1 MLYFYEFPVKPIV
14 MAKFFF
20 HVTAGTAIAIAH
32 CNSVHP
38 MASVCLSICH
48 MVASVKIG
56 AS

>member
-48 MVASVKIG
+48 MGASVKIG